1 MSNQNSSKVDYTQ
14 LQNLLAESKW
24 QQADEE
30 TMDLMLEVV
39 DTGGIEKDVLNND
52 DIKNFP
58 CADLDIIDRLWIKY
72 SNGRFGFSVQKRIW
86 ESVGGN
92 PNADYE
98 TIFSFGEHVGWRLK
112 QKWISFED
120 VIFDIE
126 APEGHFPFSV
136 RRFALVVTPA
146 VFAVI
151 SCITS
156 ALARCN
162 ISNE

>member
-1 MSNQNSSKVDYTQ
+1 MSNENLSKVDYTQ
-14 LQNLLAESKW
+14 LENLLAEGKW

-30 TMDLMLEVV
+30 TMDLMLQVV
-39 DTGGIEKDVLNND
+39 DTGGIGKDVLDND

-72 SNGRFGFSVQKRIW
+72 SNGRFGFTVQKHIW

-98 TIFSFGEHVGWRLK
+98 TIFNFGERVGWRAK
-112 QKWISFED
+112 QKWISFEE
-120 VIFDIE
+120 VIFSIE
-126 APEGHFPFSV
+126 APEGHLPFGV
-136 RRFALVVTPA
+136 KRFALVVTPA

-151 SCITS
+151 YCLTS
-156 ALARCN
+156 ALDRCN
-162 ISNE
+162 ISNK